1 MARIGGAQLRTQSS
15 DTNPEIERVQ
25 LELLRKA
32 TDARRFG
39 LVRSLSQSGIE
50 WSRQSLRE
58 AHPEAS
64 EEELGLLCVA
74 LYYGQELA
82 DAVRIYL
89 TKRRQ
94 A

>member
-1 MARIGGAQLRTQSS
+1 MRAQSS

-32 TDARRFG
+32 TDAQRFG

-50 WSRQSLRE
+50 WSRQSIRE

-64 EEELGLLCVA
+64 EEEIRLLWVA

-82 DAVRIYL
+82 DAVRADL
-89 TKRRQ
+89 ARRRQ
-94 A
+94 EAE